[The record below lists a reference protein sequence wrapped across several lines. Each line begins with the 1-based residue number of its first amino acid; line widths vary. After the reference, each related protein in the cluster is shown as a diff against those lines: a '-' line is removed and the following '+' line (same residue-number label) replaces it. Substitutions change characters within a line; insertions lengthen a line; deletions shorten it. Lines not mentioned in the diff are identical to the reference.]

1 MLGKRKILKKQ
12 LFIQEKRQIK
22 IEKIEEDEYQYQYN
36 NPYQPIGMVSNT
48 GRLAHLFPLAAKRRR
63 PTLVLYNGKSTPL
76 LSLLI
81 ITRLVGKLPDFLSF
95 KKIDFHFPCVFN
107 GCENTIF
114 LVKNQKNLSTVF
126 FSKND

>member
-22 IEKIEEDEYQYQYN
+22 IEKIEENEYQYQYN
-36 NPYQPIGMVSNT
+36 NPYQPIGMASNT

-81 ITRLVGKLPDFLSF
+81 IARLVRKLPDFLSF
-95 KKIDFHFPCVFN
+95 KKIDFHFLCVFN

-114 LVKNQKNLSTVF
+114 LEKNQKNLSTVF